1 MQVRN
6 ESSVSSHRI
15 NMNKNTHL
23 FKNKINPVQLNI
35 SKSVNTVLNLK
46 EVLCNTEENE
56 STSLNVLSTGK

>member
-15 NMNKNTHL
+15 NIKKNTHL

-46 EVLCNTEENE
+46 EVLFNTEKMKA
-56 STSLNVLSTGK
+56 LH